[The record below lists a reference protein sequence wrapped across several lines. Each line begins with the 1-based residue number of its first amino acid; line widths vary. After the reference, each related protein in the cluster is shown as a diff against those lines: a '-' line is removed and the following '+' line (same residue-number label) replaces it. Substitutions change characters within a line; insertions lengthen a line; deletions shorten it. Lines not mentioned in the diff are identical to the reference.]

1 MCETKSTGVMPG
13 FLIGRAQEAA
23 QPCQCPRR
31 APRRTATQRAQTVLA
46 GVGVVVAMAAAN
58 FLEHALLW
66 VLLAVFCGLVVTGV
80 ALRYRRRAR
89 VLIPA
94 PLPSAPRTTVEAV
107 QVRAIGERPARPR
120 GLGHPG
126 GPPHPQGLT
135 RPSGGQRGSP
145 APRPRRAAPPPPA
158 PAQLRRGSPR
168 MASAGASPC

>member
-1 MCETKSTGVMPG
+1 MCETKSTGIMPG
-13 FLIGRAQEAA
+13 FLIGRAQKAA
-23 QPCQCPRR
+23 QPCQCHQP

-66 VLLAVFCGLVVTGV
+66 VLLAVFCGLVVTGA

-94 PLPSAPRTTVEAV
+94 PLPSAARTTVEAV
-107 QVRAIGERPARPR
+107 QVRAIGQRPARPR

-126 GPPHPQGLT
+126 GPPHLQGLT
-135 RPSGGQRGSP
+135 RPSGDQRDSR
-145 APRPRRAAPPPPA
+145 AP
-158 PAQLRRGSPR
+158 
-168 MASAGASPC
+168 

>member
-13 FLIGRAQEAA
+13 FLIGRAQKAA
-23 QPCQCPRR
+23 QPCQCHQP
-31 APRRTATQRAQTVLA
+31 APRRTATKRAQTVLA

-66 VLLAVFCGLVVTGV
+66 VLLAVFCGLVVTGA

-94 PLPSAPRTTVEAV
+94 PVPSAARTTVEAV
-107 QVRAIGERPARPR
+107 QGQAIGQRPPRPR

-126 GPPHPQGLT
+126 GPPPPQGLT
-135 RPSGGQRGSP
+135 RPRGGPRGLP
-145 APRPRRAAPPPPA
+145 AP
-158 PAQLRRGSPR
+158 
-168 MASAGASPC
+168 